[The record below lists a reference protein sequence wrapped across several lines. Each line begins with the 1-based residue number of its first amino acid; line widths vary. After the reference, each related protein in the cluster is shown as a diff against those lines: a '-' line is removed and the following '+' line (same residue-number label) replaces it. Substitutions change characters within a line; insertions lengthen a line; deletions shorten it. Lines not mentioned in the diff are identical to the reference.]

1 MLLHVPTVA
10 VPELFENMPS
20 EVREFLKV
28 GYSHLSA
35 IPAASL
41 DVIANRVREWLD
53 PACAEPDVA
62 VLARDLGVDVE
73 TVESLKAAVM
83 LQTTAIFSGVRS
95 MPLET
100 FVTRAMNAGALKE
113 EHAAAVKRFGDE
125 YLNKHHA
132 DIGDAIARA
141 QSSTHIVPSFRSI
154 DATIDLRV
162 ATVRE
167 HRVVTMPMAI
177 ATLQTDVRDRNL
189 IFQMTAR
196 DVDQLL
202 QQLKTIG
209 EQLSYARD
217 MTTQG
222 TRYDQ

>member
-1 MLLHVPTVA
+1 MLLRVPTVA
-10 VPELFENMPS
+10 VPELFENMPP

-28 GYSHLSA
+28 GYSHLAA
-35 IPAASL
+35 IPVASL
-41 DVIANRVREWLD
+41 DVLANRVEEWLD

-62 VLARDLGVDVE
+62 SLARDLGVDVE
-73 TVESLKAAVM
+73 TIESLKTAVM

-100 FVTRAMNAGALKE
+100 FVTKAINAGALKE
-113 EHAAAVKRFGDE
+113 EHAAAVKHFGDE
-125 YLNKHHA
+125 HLNKHHA
-132 DIGDAIARA
+132 DIGDAMARA
-141 QSSTHIVPSFRSI
+141 QSSTHIVPSFRGI

-177 ATLQTDVRDRNL
+177 IGLQTDVPDRNL

-196 DVDQLL
+196 DIDQLL
-202 QQLKTIG
+202 RQLKTIE
-209 EQLSYARD
+209 EQLAYARN
-217 MTTQG
+217 MTAQE
-222 TRYDQ
+222 TRDDQ